1 MAFKQLPL
9 PFVIPKKL
17 QFRPVTLIDFSY
29 IEYRFVCSE
38 RYLCILLS
46 QSLSKYWKGVIFSAL
61 GGGELNF
68 SHLKEVSNKAGSFFL
83 HLYTHFTLFLFAYA
97 LLLLSGCSDFI
108 LHSHFCLQSGRHFQ
122 LDCSCSHL
130 LQVRPPL

>member
-17 QFRPVTLIDFSY
+17 QFCPVTLIDFSY

-83 HLYTHFTLFLFAYA
+83 HLYTHFTLFFVCICSSSPEWMFLFCSSFTF
-97 LLLLSGCSDFI
+97 LSAVWSSF
-108 LHSHFCLQSGRHFQ
+108 SA
-122 LDCSCSHL
+122 
-130 LQVRPPL
+130 